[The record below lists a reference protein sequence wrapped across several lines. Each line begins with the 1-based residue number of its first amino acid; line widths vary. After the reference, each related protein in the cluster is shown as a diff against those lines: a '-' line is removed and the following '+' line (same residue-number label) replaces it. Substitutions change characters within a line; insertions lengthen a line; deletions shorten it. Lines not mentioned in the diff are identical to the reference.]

1 MQNFESYYSL
11 AIDTLKKLI
20 NTPSLSREEN
30 LAAEII
36 EDLLK
41 LKNYKTHRHHHNVW
55 AFSKDYKAER
65 PTLLLN
71 SHLDTV
77 KPSKQWTKDPF
88 KAEEINA
95 KLYGLG
101 SNDAGA
107 SLVSLLAVFL
117 ALENTKQSYNRVFV
131 ASAEEEISGLNG
143 FESIQGQLGAIQ
155 VGIVGEP
162 TQMQMAIA
170 EKGLLV
176 LDCEAKGRAGHAAR
190 DEGINAISLAMKDIH
205 WLENYRFEKESNFL
219 GPVKMTV
226 SQINAGTQHNVVPD
240 SCKLVVDVRFNECY
254 TNKEVYEIINKHLK
268 SEVKARS
275 FRLNSS
281 GISLNHPIV
290 KKGISLNMG
299 TYGSPTTSDQ
309 ALMKGFPTIKLGP
322 GDSARSHSTD
332 EFIYL
337 DEIKKGMMAYWELLN
352 NLKIKKTRTYEIMG

>member
-1 MQNFESYYSL
+1 MQNLELYNSL

-20 NTPSLSREEN
+20 NTPSLSGKEN
-30 LAAEII
+30 EAASII
-36 EDLLK
+36 EKLLHQ
-41 LKNYKTHRHHHNVW
+41 YHYQTHRSHHNVW
-55 AFSKDYKAER
+55 AFCKDYQADR

-88 KAEEINA
+88 KAEEIGA
-95 KLYGLG
+95 KLFGLG

-117 ALENTKQSYNRVFV
+117 ALEDTKQSYNRVFV
-131 ASAEEEISGLNG
+131 ASAEEETSGLNG
-143 FESIQGQLGAIQ
+143 FESIQGQLGAIHL
-155 VGIVGEP
+155 GIIGEP
-162 TQMQMAIA
+162 TQMQMAVA

-176 LDCEAKGRAGHAAR
+176 LDCEAIGKAGHAAR
-190 DEGINAISLAMKDIH
+190 DEGVNAILIAMKDIQ
-205 WLENYRFEKESNFL
+205 WLENYKFEKGSSFL

-254 TNKEVYEIINKHLK
+254 TNKEVYGIIKKHLK
-268 SEVKARS
+268 SDIKARS

-281 GISLNHPIV
+281 GISINHPIV
-290 KKGISLNMG
+290 KKGISLNMS

-309 ALMKGFPTIKLGP
+309 ALMKDFPTIKIGP
-322 GDSARSHSTD
+322 GDSARSHSAD

-337 DEIKKGMMAYWELLN
+337 DEIKNGMMNYWELLN
-352 NLKIKKTRTYEIMG
+352 NLKL